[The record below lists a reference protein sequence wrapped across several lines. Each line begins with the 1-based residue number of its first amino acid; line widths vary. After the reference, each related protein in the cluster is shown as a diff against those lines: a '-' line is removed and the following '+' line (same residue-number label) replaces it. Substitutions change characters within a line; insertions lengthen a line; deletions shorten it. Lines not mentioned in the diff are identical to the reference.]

1 MNFFNFHDIIKSLI
15 VSILG
20 PFFIFIFKKIF
31 EMVKFNKFKSMINK
45 EYFDFLDSY
54 LENKDLE
61 NLRLE
66 IENKVNRLNHILK
79 NEIAF
84 FNFYNNI
91 KYVRLI
97 DYILVTYKE
106 ILEIIKSYEYRDTK
120 YDGPIIDK
128 ENESKISKINKII
141 EKHKENIDKY
151 INLKSDK
158 LVRDLND

>member
-84 FNFYNNI
+84 F
-91 KYVRLI
+91 
-97 DYILVTYKE
+97 
-106 ILEIIKSYEYRDTK
+106 
-120 YDGPIIDK
+120 
-128 ENESKISKINKII
+128 
-141 EKHKENIDKY
+141 
-151 INLKSDK
+151 
-158 LVRDLND
+158 